1 MLGEG
6 WVVYWGKVVFQRI
19 YTLFI
24 FLAPLLSILL
34 DIGLVDGQEIVV
46 ADATTPKPL
55 IVKIHFSSDM
65 EW

>member
-1 MLGEG
+1 M
-6 WVVYWGKVVFQRI
+6 
-19 YTLFI
+19 YTKGRWLLKEFALYLFSR
-24 FLAPLLSILL
+24 ARLLLILL

-65 EW
+65 E

>member
-6 WVVYWGKVVFQRI
+6 WFVYQGEVVAQRI
-19 YTLFI
+19 CTVFI
-24 FLAPLLSILL
+24 VLSPLLSILS

-65 EW
+65 E

>member
-1 MLGEG
+1 M
-6 WVVYWGKVVFQRI
+6 VAQRI
-19 YTLFI
+19 YTVFI
-24 FLAPLLSILL
+24 FLSPLLSILS